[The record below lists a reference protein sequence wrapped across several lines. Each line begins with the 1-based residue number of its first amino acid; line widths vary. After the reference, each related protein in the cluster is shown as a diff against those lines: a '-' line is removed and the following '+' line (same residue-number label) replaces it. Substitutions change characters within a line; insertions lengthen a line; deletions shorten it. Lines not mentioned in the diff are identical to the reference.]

1 MFLKK
6 SSTRI
11 VITSLF
17 FLSLVANLS
26 GQHSNTMYF
35 LKNVPQS
42 GYLNPARQF
51 RCNFYLGFPGIS
63 SVYLNYDNNSLDF
76 NDFVFKGT
84 GEYVDSLITF
94 LHPSYDLDQFLNKLK
109 TRNILSQEVN
119 ASIFSLGFRAKDL
132 YFTFDIQERVS
143 AKVSF
148 PKDFISILLKGN
160 ADFLGETADFSGFGV
175 DLNWYREF
183 GLGVSSKI
191 GDRLTFGARGKLLFG
206 MANLTTNRPAPDMGL
221 YTDPNTFDLKLHSKT
236 SLNVSAPIEVYKN
249 NEGEIDSIK
258 FENWIDSLKNYK
270 NPFQSPEFRS
280 FIFSNKNIGFALD
293 IGTEFEINNRITL
306 SASIIDLG
314 FIRWK
319 DHTYNFDQDEEFEF
333 TGFDVS
339 SGMTINGDWNFE
351 DEAENLLDSIVDLFD
366 IQNEGNAYT
375 TYLIPKIY
383 LGGSVNI
390 TDKLNFG
397 ILSRSEIYGGKIRES
412 LTFSANT
419 FLAKFLTFSLSYSM
433 MNNTYDNLGMGFGI
447 KGGPLQFY
455 LVSDHIPVTFN
466 QIRFEDNGDETIIP
480 IPASLRLINLRF
492 GLNWI
497 FGCKQK
503 KMHDRPL
510 IQ

>member
-6 SSTRI
+6 SSIRI

-17 FLSLVANLS
+17 FLFLTTNLS

-63 SVYLNYDNNSLDF
+63 SLYLNYDNNSFDF
-76 NDFVFKGT
+76 NDFIFKGT
-84 GEYVDSLITF
+84 GEYADSLITF
-94 LHPSYDLDQFLNKLK
+94 LHPSYDVDLFLNKLK
-109 TRNILSQEVN
+109 TRNILSEEVN
-119 ASIFSLGFRAKDL
+119 ESIFSLGFRAKNL
-132 YFTFDIQERVS
+132 YFTFDILERVS

-148 PKDFISILLKGN
+148 PKDFLSILLKGN

-191 GDRLTFGARGKLLFG
+191 GDKLTFGARGKLLFG
-206 MANLTTNRPAPDMGL
+206 KANLTTNRPVPDMGL
-221 YTDPNTFDLKLHSKT
+221 YTDPTTLNLKFHSNI
-236 SLNVSAPIEVYKN
+236 SLNVSGPIDVITENDTIK
-249 NEGEIDSIK
+249 EIDIRDDIDPLDLILNSKNTGFGIDLGVEYK
-258 FENWIDSLKNYK
+258 F
-270 NPFQSPEFRS
+270 
-280 FIFSNKNIGFALD
+280 
-293 IGTEFEINNRITL
+293 NNLFTL
-306 SASIIDLG
+306 SASVIDLG
-314 FIRWK
+314 FIQWTQ
-319 DHTYNFDQDEEFEF
+319 DTYNFTQDGEFEF
-333 TGFDVS
+333 NGFDVS
-339 SGMTINGDWNFE
+339 SAMVINGDWDFE
-351 DEAENLLDSIVDLFD
+351 EEAENLLDSIVDLFD

-375 TYLIPKIY
+375 TYLSPKVY

-397 ILSRSEIYGGKIRES
+397 ILSRSEIYGNKIRES
-412 LTFSANT
+412 LTLSANT
-419 FLAKFLTFSLSYSM
+419 LLAKFLSFSLTYSM
-433 MNNTYDNLGMGFGI
+433 MNNTYDNLGIGFAI

-455 LVSDHIPVTFN
+455 MVSDHIPVTFN
-466 QIRFEDNGDETIIP
+466 QIRFEDNGDETKIP
-480 IPASLRLINLRF
+480 IPVSLRTINLRF

-503 KMHDRPL
+503 KLYDKPL
-510 IQ
+510 IM

>member
-17 FLSLVANLS
+17 FISLVTNLS

-42 GYLNPARQF
+42 GYLNPAKQF
-51 RCNFYLGFPGIS
+51 CCNFYLGFPGIS

-76 NDFVFKGT
+76 NDFIFKGT
-84 GEYVDSLITF
+84 GEYADSLITF
-94 LHPSYDLDQFLNKLK
+94 LHPSHDLDQFLNKLK
-109 TRNILSQEVN
+109 TRNILSQDVN

-132 YFTFDIQERVS
+132 YFTFNIQERVS

-175 DLNWYREF
+175 NLNWYREF

-191 GDRLTFGARGKLLFG
+191 GDQLTFGARGKLLFG
-206 MANLTTNRPAPDMGL
+206 KANLTTNRPAPDMGL
-221 YTDPNTFDLKLHSKT
+221 YTDPTTFNMKFHSNI
-236 SLNVSAPIEVYKN
+236 SLNVSGPIDVITENDTIK
-249 NEGEIDSIK
+249 EIDIR
-258 FENWIDSLKNYK
+258 EDIEPLDLILN
-270 NPFQSPEFRS
+270 
-280 FIFSNKNIGFALD
+280 NKNTGFGIDLGVEYKFND
-293 IGTEFEINNRITL
+293 LFTL
-306 SASIIDLG
+306 SASVIDLG
-314 FIRWK
+314 FIRWTQ
-319 DHTYNFDQDEEFEF
+319 DTYNFTQDGDFEF
-333 TGFDVS
+333 KGFDVS

-375 TYLIPKIY
+375 TYLTPKIY

-390 TDKLNFG
+390 TDQLNFG

-419 FLAKFLTFSLSYSM
+419 LLAKILTFSLSYSM

-447 KGGPLQFY
+447 NGGPLQFY

-466 QIRFEDNGDETIIP
+466 KIRFEDNGDETIIP
-480 IPASLRLINLRF
+480 IPASLRSINLRF
-492 GLNWI
+492 GLNLI
-497 FGCKQK
+497 FGCKR
-503 KMHDRPL
+503 MHDRPL

>member
-6 SSTRI
+6 YSTRI

-17 FLSLVANLS
+17 FLFLVTNLS

-42 GYLNPARQF
+42 SYLNPAKQF

-76 NDFVFKGT
+76 DDFIFKGK
-84 GEYVDSLITF
+84 GEYADSLITF
-94 LHPSYDLDQFLNKLK
+94 LHPSYDLDMFLNKLK

-119 ASIFSLGFRAKDL
+119 ASIFSLGFRAKNL

-160 ADFLGETADFSGFGV
+160 ANFVGKTADFSGFGV
-175 DLNWYREF
+175 DFNGYLEF

-191 GDRLTFGARGKLLFG
+191 GDKLTFGTRGKLLFG
-206 MANLTTNRPAPDMGL
+206 QANLTTNKPAPDMGL
-221 YTDPNTFDLKLHSKT
+221 YTDPTTFNMKFHSNI
-236 SLNVSAPIEVYKN
+236 SLNVSGPIDVIIENDTIKD
-249 NEGEIDSIK
+249 IDIK
-258 FENWIDSLKNYK
+258 EDPDY
-270 NPFQSPEFRS
+270 
-280 FIFSNKNIGFALD
+280 LD
-293 IGTEFEINNRITL
+293 ILLNSKNMGFGLDLGVEYRIQDLFTL
-306 SASIIDLG
+306 SASVIDLG
-314 FIRWK
+314 FIRWTQ
-319 DHTYNFDQDEEFEF
+319 DTYNFTQDGEFEF
-333 TGFDVS
+333 KGFDVS

-351 DEAENLLDSIVDLFD
+351 DEAETLLDSIVDLFD

-375 TYLIPKIY
+375 TYLTPKIY

-390 TDKLNFG
+390 TDQLNFG

-419 FLAKFLTFSLSYSM
+419 LLAKFLTFSLSYSM

-447 KGGPLQFY
+447 KSGPLQFY

-480 IPASLRLINLRF
+480 IPASLRSINLRF
-492 GLNWI
+492 GFNWI

-503 KMHDRPL
+503 KLNDRPL
-510 IQ
+510 IL

>member
-6 SSTRI
+6 FSTRI
-11 VITSLF
+11 VIISLF
-17 FLSLVANLS
+17 FLFLTTNLS
-26 GQHSNTMYF
+26 GQHSNTLYF

-51 RCNFYLGFPGIS
+51 RCNFYLGFPGLS
-63 SVYLNYDNNSLDF
+63 SLYLNYDNNSFDPFDLVF
-76 NDFVFKGT
+76 NGK
-84 GEYVDSLITF
+84 GEYADSVITF
-94 LHPSYDLDQFLNKLK
+94 LHPSYDLDLFLNKLK

-143 AKVSF
+143 TKVSF

-183 GLGVSSKI
+183 GLGISSRI
-191 GDRLTFGARGKLLFG
+191 SDQLTFGARGKLLFG

-221 YTDPNTFDLKLHSKT
+221 YTDPTTFNMKFHSNI
-236 SLNVSAPIEVYKN
+236 SLNISGPIDVIIENDTIKD
-249 NEGEIDSIK
+249 IDFK
-258 FENWIDSLKNYK
+258 KDLD
-270 NPFQSPEFRS
+270 P
-280 FIFSNKNIGFALD
+280 LD
-293 IGTEFEINNRITL
+293 ILLNSKNMGFGLDLGVEYRIQDLFTL
-306 SASIIDLG
+306 SASVIDLG
-314 FIRWK
+314 FIQWTQ
-319 DHTYNFDQDEEFEF
+319 DTYNFTQDGEFEF
-333 TGFDVS
+333 KGFDVS

-375 TYLIPKIY
+375 TNLTPKIY

-390 TDKLNFG
+390 TDQLNFG

-419 FLAKFLTFSLSYSM
+419 LLAKFLSFSLSYSM
-433 MNNTYDNLGMGFGI
+433 MNNTYDNLGIGLGF

-455 LVSDHIPVTFN
+455 LVSDQIPVTFN

-480 IPASLRLINLRF
+480 IPASLQSINLRF

-497 FGCKQK
+497 FGCKRK

>member
-11 VITSLF
+11 AITSLF
-17 FLSLVANLS
+17 FLFLTTNLS

-42 GYLNPARQF
+42 GYLNPAKQF
-51 RCNFYLGFPGIS
+51 CCNFYLGFPGIS

-76 NDFVFKGT
+76 NDFIFKGT
-84 GEYVDSLITF
+84 GEYADSLITF

-119 ASIFSLGFRAKDL
+119 ASIFSLGFRAKEL

-183 GLGVSSKI
+183 GLGISSRI
-191 GDRLTFGARGKLLFG
+191 SDQLTFGARGKLLFG
-206 MANLTTNRPAPDMGL
+206 KANLTTNRPAPDMGL
-221 YTDPNTFDLKLHSKT
+221 YTDSTTFNMKFHSNI
-236 SLNVSAPIEVYKN
+236 SLNVSGPIDVIIENDTIKD
-249 NEGEIDSIK
+249 IDFK
-258 FENWIDSLKNYK
+258 KDID
-270 NPFQSPEFRS
+270 
-280 FIFSNKNIGFALD
+280 ALD
-293 IGTEFEINNRITL
+293 ILLNSKNMGFGLDLGVEYRIQDLFTL
-306 SASIIDLG
+306 SASVIDLG
-314 FIRWK
+314 FIQWTQ
-319 DHTYNFDQDEEFEF
+319 DTYNFTQDGEFEF

-339 SGMTINGDWNFE
+339 SGMTINGDWNFT
-351 DEAENLLDSIVDLFD
+351 DEANNLLDSIVDLFD
-366 IQNEGNAYT
+366 IQNEGNVYT
-375 TYLIPKIY
+375 TFLTPKIY

-390 TDKLNFG
+390 TDQLNFG
-397 ILSRSEIYGGKIRES
+397 ILSRSEISGGKIRES

-419 FLAKFLTFSLSYSM
+419 LLAKFLTFSLSYSM

-480 IPASLRLINLRF
+480 IPASLRSINLRF

-497 FGCKQK
+497 FGCKRK
-503 KMHDRPL
+503 KMLDRPL